1 MMRKKQL
8 FAALLAGTMSL
19 GMLTACGSSKTTNG
33 SASTGGE
40 STADTPVTISV
51 LAGISTTDT
60 GIDEMIDELLAEKY
74 PNVTLEWEVVDW
86 GNDFQSKMQ
95 VYMQS
100 GLPDL
105 LIGKAQDVYT
115 YGQLGVLGDMT
126 GQPYM
131 DEVMDAAKEGVTI
144 DGKQYGMSVNALY
157 QGVYYSRVLF
167 DELGLEVPQTLEDL
181 DNVVSVLTENGI
193 TPFATHMVD
202 TWSIGNVTMQFA
214 MNEVF
219 NHDSSW
225 GDKFRAED
233 VSYVTDEGQ
242 IQAYEN
248 NKYLYDNTWSAETF
262 SMEQT
267 ACDAKMVLGD
277 AGMKVSGSWS
287 IQNFLD
293 IDDSFDFGLFPYPNT
308 TGDAKLLFEPNLT
321 FMKSAD
327 SEYQDVLDDILT
339 ILANEKEF
347 LQAYY
352 DMSKTSPL
360 IKDVSTTFE
369 NPSQSD
375 IDSYAA
381 AGMIADVNIG
391 NNQLKWGGF
400 QEENAKDIA
409 EYMQGKITLEQ
420 ALAAADARRAQSAV

>member
-1 MMRKKQL
+1 
-8 FAALLAGTMSL
+8 
-19 GMLTACGSSKTTNG
+19 
-33 SASTGGE
+33 
-40 STADTPVTISV
+40 
-51 LAGISTTDT
+51 
-60 GIDEMIDELLAEKY
+60 
-74 PNVTLEWEVVDW
+74 
-86 GNDFQSKMQ
+86 
-95 VYMQS
+95 
-100 GLPDL
+100 
-105 LIGKAQDVYT
+105 
-115 YGQLGVLGDMT
+115 
-126 GQPYM
+126 
-131 DEVMDAAKEGVTI
+131 
-144 DGKQYGMSVNALY
+144 
-157 QGVYYSRVLF
+157 
-167 DELGLEVPQTLEDL
+167 
-181 DNVVSVLTENGI
+181 
-193 TPFATHMVD
+193 
-202 TWSIGNVTMQFA
+202 
-214 MNEVF
+214 
-219 NHDSSW
+219 
-225 GDKFRAED
+225 
-233 VSYVTDEGQ
+233 
-242 IQAYEN
+242 
-248 NKYLYDNTWSAETF
+248 
-262 SMEQT
+262 
-267 ACDAKMVLGD
+267 
-277 AGMKVSGSWS
+277 MKVSGSWS

-420 ALAAADARRAQSAV
+420 ALAASDARRAQSAV